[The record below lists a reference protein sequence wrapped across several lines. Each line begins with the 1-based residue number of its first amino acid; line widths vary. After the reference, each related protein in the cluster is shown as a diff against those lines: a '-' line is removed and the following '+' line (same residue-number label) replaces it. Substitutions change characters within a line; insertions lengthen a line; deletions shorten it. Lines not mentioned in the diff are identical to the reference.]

1 MDIWKELQDEGVDA
15 GLLEEIRRF
24 RAAHPLTEE
33 AAARVPAPRYLYYG
47 REIWES
53 AAAALLCGQHVLLAL
68 GPARTCWR
76 KIWRRCSAAPC
87 GMCPCTSMW
96 TRRR

>member
-24 RAAHPLTEE
+24 RAAHPLTEK

-47 REIWES
+47 REIW
-53 AAAALLCGQHVLLAL
+53 
-68 GPARTCWR
+68 
-76 KIWRRCSAAPC
+76 
-87 GMCPCTSMW
+87 
-96 TRRR
+96 

>member
-33 AAARVPAPRYLYYG
+33 AAALGKNKEVIQEAIEACGLPPTIRG
-47 REIWES
+47 E
-53 AAAALLCGQHVLLAL
+53 ALTLEDLARLSEVLSDN
-68 GPARTCWR
+68 
-76 KIWRRCSAAPC
+76 KI
-87 GMCPCTSMW
+87 
-96 TRRR
+96 

>member
-33 AAARVPAPRYLYYG
+33 AAALSHISRP
-47 REIWES
+47 
-53 AAAALLCGQHVLLAL
+53 
-68 GPARTCWR
+68 
-76 KIWRRCSAAPC
+76 
-87 GMCPCTSMW
+87 
-96 TRRR
+96 